1 MAKNGLTEPDTSAYG
16 FYTVRLKE
24 SLRPAP
30 TVDSNPAVVDSLMKQ
45 NGDDD
50 QTGVVPVPATDPEPE
65 PEKKPGFFK
74 RLFGGGKKD
83 STKTETVDTAAINKK
98 REKDEKRNKSD

>member
-1 MAKNGLTEPDTSAYG
+1 
-16 FYTVRLKE
+16 
-24 SLRPAP
+24 
-30 TVDSNPAVVDSLMKQ
+30 MKQQ

-50 QTGVVPVPATDPEPE
+50 QTGVVPVPATEPDPE

-83 STKTETVDTAAINKK
+83 SVKTEKTEKAEPVDTAAIK
-98 REKDEKRNKSD
+98 